1 MIAEGSSKLS
11 SVPSGGGA
19 VASSGGGAA
28 AAGGA
33 PAAAAEKEEEKKEE
47 EKVRLRPVSDHLLLG
62 SHDADFCSSLFSSPP
77 HSCDIVPASWMF
89 VVVYRRNPTTT
100 WASVS
105 SIRVY
110 LYNACY
116 TSQSYTIIYTL
127 PITCQVSSRSD
138 IPKTLNMF
146 DLPAKLTY

>member
-62 SHDADFCSSLFSSPP
+62 SHDTDFCSSLFLSPP
-77 HSCDIVPASWMF
+77 HSCDSVPASWVF
-89 VVVYRRNPTTT
+89 VVVYRRNPTMT

-105 SIRVY
+105 SIKHAYNCVHYHSHLHRHVY
-110 LYNACY
+110 PLR
-116 TSQSYTIIYTL
+116 I
-127 PITCQVSSRSD
+127 R
-138 IPKTLNMF
+138 
-146 DLPAKLTY
+146 